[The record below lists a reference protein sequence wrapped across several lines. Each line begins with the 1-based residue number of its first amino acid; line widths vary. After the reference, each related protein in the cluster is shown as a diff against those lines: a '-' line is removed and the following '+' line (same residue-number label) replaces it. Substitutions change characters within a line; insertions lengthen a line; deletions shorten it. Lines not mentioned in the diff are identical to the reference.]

1 MSDLANLAAEVVKA
15 GAPILG
21 GIIGGPAGTIAATAI
36 SAIAGALGSDDA
48 PAAVAA
54 AIKADPAKA
63 AAALRQVEQAA
74 PAAWIALQQ
83 ASLDAYARTT
93 QEEFAKG
100 WFYSAW
106 RPAGMWLVLGCW
118 GFALLPASW
127 LRIAVPMS
135 DLVSF
140 TSLYLTLYMGGH
152 TAKEWFA
159 AHYGAARKAR

>member
-1 MSDLANLAAEVVKA
+1 MSIVSDLAAQVIKA

-21 GIIGGPAGTIAATAI
+21 GIIGGPAGSIATAAV

-48 PAAVAA
+48 PDAVSA
-54 AIKADPAKA
+54 AIKADPDKA

-74 PAAWIALQQ
+74 PAAWIALQK
-83 ASLDAYARTT
+83 ANLDTYAETMRA
-93 QEEFAKG
+93 EFARG

-118 GFALLPASW
+118 AFALLPAPW
-127 LRIAVPMS
+127 LRIAVPMP

-140 TSLYLTLYMGGH
+140 TGLYLTLYMGGH
-152 TAKEWFA
+152 TAKEWFS
-159 AHYGAARKAR
+159 AHYGAPKGR